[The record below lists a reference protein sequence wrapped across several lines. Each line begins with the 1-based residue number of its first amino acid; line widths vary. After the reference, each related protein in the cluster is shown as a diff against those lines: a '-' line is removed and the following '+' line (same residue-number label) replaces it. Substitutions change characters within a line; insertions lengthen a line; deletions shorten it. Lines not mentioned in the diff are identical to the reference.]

1 MVQPVSFWIC
11 FSSVNY
17 SLIITQVEIKK
28 AEPRDSGKM
37 GDGPPGQWGPPQGG
51 PPMGMGGVSWK
62 ITEFILQ

>member
-1 MVQPVSFWIC
+1 MVEPVYFCFI
-11 FSSVNY
+11 FSSVNC
-17 SLIITQVEIKK
+17 SVIIITQVEIKK

-62 ITEFILQ
+62 IA